1 VRGAHIAALAAQDDI
16 VTPKVIVLTT
26 GGTIGHRSRQDGVA
40 VLDFDPKQLASEIGL
55 SDVDLEFK
63 EVLRKGSMSIVPQD
77 WQLMAT
83 AVAEATTQRPRG
95 VVILHGTDTMHYTA
109 SALAFMLRNL
119 GMPVV
124 ITGSMIPGGDSGS
137 DALANLRDAIV
148 VAAEAD
154 FAEVCVV
161 FSADAART
169 KGVIIRGCRARKMH
183 SHAIAAFA
191 SINAPPIGTIAG
203 KAIARTSLA
212 VRPRTTTALTLA
224 TGLDTNVMLV
234 KVTPNLMP
242 DALDRYLQGASGV
255 VLEGTGVGHIRE
267 ELQSV
272 IARFNKPAVITT
284 QTVCGG
290 ERLGSYEADRAI
302 LAIPNIIA
310 VGDMSSDTALVKL
323 MWALRQGDDVK
334 SIMQTDIA
342 GEISVSVGK

>member
-1 VRGAHIAALAAQDDI
+1 

-40 VLDFDPKQLASEIGL
+40 VLDFDPKQLASDIGL

-63 EVLRKGSMSIVPQD
+63 EVLRKGSMSIVPED
-77 WQLMAT
+77 WQLMAA
-83 AVAEATTQRPRG
+83 AVADAVGRQPRG

-119 GMPVV
+119 SVPVV

-183 SHAIAAFA
+183 SCAIAAFA
-191 SINAPPIGTIAG
+191 SINVPPIGTIAG
-203 KAIARTSLA
+203 KAITRTSLA
-212 VRPRTTTALTLA
+212 VRPRTTTALMLA
-224 TGLDTNVMLV
+224 TGLDTNVVLV
-234 KVTPNLMP
+234 KVTPNLAP

-302 LAIPNIIA
+302 LAIPNIIP

-342 GEISVSVGK
+342 GEISVPADK

>member
-1 VRGAHIAALAAQDDI
+1 VRGAHIAAFAAQDNI

-63 EVLRKGSMSIVPQD
+63 EVLRKGSMSIVPED

-83 AVAEATTQRPRG
+83 AVAEAATQRPRG

-124 ITGSMIPGGDSGS
+124 FTGSMIPGGDTGS

-161 FSADAART
+161 FSADVART

-183 SHAIAAFA
+183 SHSIDAFA
-191 SINAPPIGTIAG
+191 SINVPPIGTIAG
-203 KAIARTSLA
+203 KTIVRSNLD
-212 VRPRTTTALTLA
+212 VRPRATSRPTLA
-224 TGLDTNVMLV
+224 LDLDINVVLA
-234 KVTPNLMP
+234 KVTPNMAAG
-242 DALDRYLQGASGV
+242 ALDRFLQGTSGV
-255 VLEGTGVGHIRE
+255 VLEGTGVGHIRA
-267 ELQSV
+267 ELQGV
-272 IARFNKPAVITT
+272 IVRFSGPAVLST
-284 QTVCGG
+284 QTVYGG
-290 ERLGSYEADRAI
+290 ERLGSYEVDRNI
-302 LAIPNIIA
+302 LAIANIIP

-323 MWALRQGDDVK
+323 MWALKQGGDVR
-334 SIMQTDIA
+334 SIMRTNIA
-342 GEISVSVGK
+342 GEISTSAGR